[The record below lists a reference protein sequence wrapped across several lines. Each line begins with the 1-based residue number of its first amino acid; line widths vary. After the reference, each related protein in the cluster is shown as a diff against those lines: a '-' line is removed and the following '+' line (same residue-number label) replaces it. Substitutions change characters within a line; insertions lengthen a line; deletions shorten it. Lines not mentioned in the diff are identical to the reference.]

1 MARYNSIPS
10 ATTTSGA
17 ASVPTPAAGLVT
29 TFTGTAP
36 FQVTLPDPANT
47 TGVTQMF
54 YNNSTGVVT
63 LATNSGTALF
73 IGPGASGAATQA
85 MARYAF
91 YALMSD
97 GTSYVLASNLGG
109 AVSADTL
116 TVTGASTLS
125 GLMTLNL
132 NTNSSSA
139 SSGGTLT
146 VTGGAA
152 VSKDLWYGAN
162 LIGSGSGYFLPPA
175 GSVANRPSSA
185 TTGMLRLNTDSGYG
199 YLETY
204 NGTSWGPVGGNSTAY
219 YFQTISTSQT
229 VGKFTWNWVKT
240 ATGAFTITLPSSP
253 AQGDT
258 VKVVDVDIN
267 ANSNNITINGNGQN
281 IQGSASTLTVSS
293 NSAAFDLVYYNS
305 SYGWRI
311 IYV

>member
-1 MARYNSIPS
+1 MARYNSLPS

-47 TGVTQMF
+47 TGVAQMF

-63 LATNSGTALF
+63 LATNTGTALF
-73 IGPGASGAATQA
+73 IGPGASGAATQT

-109 AVSADTL
+109 AVSANTL
-116 TVTGASTLS
+116 TVADTATIS
-125 GLMTLNL
+125 GLVTLNKD
-132 NTNSSSA
+132 TNSSSA
-139 SSGGTLT
+139 VSGGTLT

-152 VSKDLWYGAN
+152 VSRDLWYGAN
-162 LIGSGSGYFLPPA
+162 LVGSGTGYFLPPT
-175 GSVANRPSSA
+175 GSVSTRPASPTA
-185 TTGMLRLNTDSGYG
+185 GMVRQNSDSGFG
-199 YLETY
+199 YIETY
-204 NGTSWGPVGGNSTAY
+204 NGVSWGPIGNNSASW
-219 YFQTISTSQT
+219 YFQTITSSQT

-240 ATGAFTITLPSSP
+240 ATGAFTITLPASP

-267 ANSNNITINGNGQN
+267 ATGNNITIGGNGQN
-281 IQGSASTLTVSS
+281 IQGSASNLTVSS

>member
-1 MARYNSIPS
+1 MARYNSLPTS
-10 ATTTSGA
+10 TTTSGA

-36 FQVTLPDPANT
+36 FQVTLPDPANNP
-47 TGVTQMF
+47 GVAQTF
-54 YNNSTGVVT
+54 YNNSTGIVT
-63 LATNSGTALF
+63 LTTNSGTALF
-73 IGPGASGAATQA
+73 IGPGASGAATQT

-91 YALMSD
+91 YTLISD
-97 GTSYVLASNLGG
+97 GSAYVLATNLGG
-109 AVSADTL
+109 AVSANTL
-116 TVTGASTLS
+116 TVQSTATIS
-125 GLMTLNL
+125 GLTTLNL

-139 SSGGTLT
+139 SNGGTLT

-152 VSKDLWYGAN
+152 VSQDLWYGAN
-162 LIGSGSGYFLPPA
+162 LIGSGTGYILPPVGSTAQRPTGVA
-175 GSVANRPSSA
+175 GQIRYNS
-185 TTGMLRLNTDSGYG
+185 DSGFG

-204 NGTSWGPVGGNSTAY
+204 NGTSWGPIGNNTASW
-219 YFQTISTSQT
+219 YFQTITSSQT

-240 ATGAFTITLPSSP
+240 GTGAFTITLPASP

-267 ANSNNITINGNGQN
+267 ATGNNITIAGNGQN
-281 IQGSASTLTVSS
+281 IQGSSGNLTVSS

>member
-1 MARYNSIPS
+1 MARYNSLPT
-10 ATTTSGA
+10 ATITSGA

-47 TGVTQMF
+47 TGVAQMF
-54 YNNSTGVVT
+54 YNSSTGIVT

-73 IGPGASGAATQA
+73 IGPGASGAATQT
-85 MARYAF
+85 MARFAF

-109 AVSADTL
+109 AVSANTL
-116 TVTGASTLS
+116 TVTDTATIS
-125 GLMTLNL
+125 GLVTLNK

-139 SSGGTLT
+139 ASGGTLT

-152 VSKDLWYGAN
+152 VSQDLWYGAN
-162 LIGSGSGYFLPPA
+162 LIGSGSGYFLPPQ
-175 GSVANRPSSA
+175 GSVANRPASPTS
-185 TTGMLRLNTDSGYG
+185 GMIRFNSDSGFG
-199 YLETY
+199 YLETW
-204 NGTSWGPVGGNSTAY
+204 NGTSWGPVGGNSAAWY
-219 YFQTISTSQT
+219 YQTITSNQT

-240 ATGAFTITLPSSP
+240 ATGAFTITLPASP
-253 AQGDT
+253 AQGDS

-267 ANSNNITINGNGQN
+267 ANSNNITIAGNGQN
-281 IQGSASTLTVSS
+281 IQGSASNLTVSS
-293 NSAAFDLVYYNS
+293 QSAAFDLVYYNS

-311 IYV
+311 IYI